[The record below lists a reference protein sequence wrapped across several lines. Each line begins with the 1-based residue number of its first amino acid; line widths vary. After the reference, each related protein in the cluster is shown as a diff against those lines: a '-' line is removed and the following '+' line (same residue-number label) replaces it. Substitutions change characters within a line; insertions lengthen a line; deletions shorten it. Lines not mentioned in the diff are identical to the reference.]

1 MSSMTRSTTLITAV
15 CRSMAIASGL
25 VLAAHVLAG
34 SALAQ
39 QEPTLKEVIKTILKH
54 LARIIHEEVNIRPPG
69 FDSARVCGASLRASL
84 EQAAGAACRNLHV
97 RPRPH
102 L

>member
-1 MSSMTRSTTLITAV
+1 MRIISVIED
-15 CRSMAIASGL
+15 
-25 VLAAHVLAG
+25 
-34 SALAQ
+34 
-39 QEPTLKEVIKTILKH
+39 QEVVKTILKH

-69 FDSARVCGASLRASL
+69 FDSAHVCGASLRASL
-84 EQAAGAACRNLHV
+84 ESLDFARGRNLHV